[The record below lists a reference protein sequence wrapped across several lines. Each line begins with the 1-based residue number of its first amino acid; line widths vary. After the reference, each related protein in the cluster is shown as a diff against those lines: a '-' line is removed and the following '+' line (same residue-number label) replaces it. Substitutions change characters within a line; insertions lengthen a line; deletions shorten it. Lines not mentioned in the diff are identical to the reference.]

1 VSSVSVARARTASVS
16 RRSLLGGIGARS
28 AGLFACASLLGLVTL
43 LSLALGAADLDV
55 GSVVGAFTS
64 FDGSNAHL
72 IVTELRFPRT
82 LVGVAVGVSLGL
94 SGTLMQGLT
103 RNPLAEPGI
112 LGVSAGAS
120 LMVVIAIAW
129 FGISEISGFVWFALA
144 GAAAGSVVVYTLG
157 SVGRAAATPVR
168 LALAG
173 AVLSALLGSITS
185 AILVLDQAA
194 LQQFRFW
201 DVGTIAGRDLGALL
215 AVAPFLAVG
224 GVVGLASGR
233 QLNALSLG
241 DDVARSLGQPVTL
254 IRALVAGS
262 TILLAGA
269 AVALAGPIAF
279 VGLAVP
285 HAARMLVGADYRW
298 LIAYA
303 VVLGPALLLVADIAG
318 RILGRPGEVQVGI
331 MSALIGVPVFV
342 WLARRSRLAAV

>member
-1 VSSVSVARARTASVS
+1 VVLS
-16 RRSLLGGIGARS
+16 GIGARA
-28 AGLFACASLLGLVTL
+28 AGLLACAGVLAVVALM
-43 LSLALGAADLDV
+43 SLALGTAEVDI
-55 GSVVGAFTS
+55 GSVVAAFTS

-72 IVTELRFPRT
+72 IVTELRLPRT
-82 LVGVAVGVSLGL
+82 LIGLAVGVALGL

-129 FGISEISGFVWFALA
+129 FGITEVGGYLWFALA
-144 GAAAGSVVVYTLG
+144 GAAAGSAVVYALG
-157 SVGRAAATPVR
+157 SVGRAGATPVR
-168 LALAG
+168 LVLAG
-173 AVLSALLGSITS
+173 AVLTALLGSITS

-201 DVGTIAGRDLGALL
+201 EVGTIASRDFGALL
-215 AVAPFLAVG
+215 AVAPVLLVG
-224 GVVGLASGR
+224 AVVGLASGR

-241 DDVARSLGQPVTL
+241 DDVARSLGQPVKL
-254 IRALVAGS
+254 VRALVAGS

-279 VGLAVP
+279 IGLAVP

-303 VVLGPALLLVADIAG
+303 VVIGPILLLVADIAG
-318 RILGRPGEVQVGI
+318 RIVGRPGEVQVGI
-331 MSALIGVPVFV
+331 MTALIGVPIFV

>member
-1 VSSVSVARARTASVS
+1 MAGAPRTSMLAD
-16 RRSLLGGIGARS
+16 IGARA
-28 AGLFACASLLGLVTL
+28 AGLFVLSTLLGLVAL
-43 LSLALGAADLDV
+43 VSLALGTAEVDIA
-55 GSVVGAFTS
+55 SVVGAFTS
-64 FDGSNAHL
+64 FDGSTAHL
-72 IVTELRFPRT
+72 IVTELRVPRT
-82 LVGVAVGVSLGL
+82 LVGLAVGVALGL

-129 FGISEISGFVWFALA
+129 FGISEVSGYVWFALA
-144 GAAAGSVVVYTLG
+144 GAAAGSAIVYALG
-157 SVGRAAATPVR
+157 SVGRAGATPIR
-168 LALAG
+168 LVLAG
-173 AVLSALLGSITS
+173 AVLTALLGSITS

-201 DVGTIAGRDLGALL
+201 EVGTIAGRDLGALL
-215 AVAPFLAVG
+215 TVAPILAVG
-224 GVVGLASGR
+224 VIVGLASGR

-241 DDVARSLGQPVTL
+241 DDVARSLGQPVRL
-254 IRALVAGS
+254 VRALVAGS

-303 VVLGPALLLVADIAG
+303 VVLGPTLLLAADIIG
-318 RILGRPGEVQVGI
+318 RVVGRPGEVQVGI
-331 MSALIGVPVFV
+331 MSALLGVPIFI